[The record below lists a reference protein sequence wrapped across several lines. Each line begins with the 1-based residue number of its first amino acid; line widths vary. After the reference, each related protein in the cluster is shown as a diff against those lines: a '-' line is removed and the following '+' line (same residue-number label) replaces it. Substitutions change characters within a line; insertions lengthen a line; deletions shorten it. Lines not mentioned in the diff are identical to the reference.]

1 MTTPLAQWLKP
12 PRSLLLI
19 LFLLTLVSV
28 SALGWFG
35 WSLLDQDRMV
45 ETQRVRERLE
55 RAADS
60 VAAALRGTLADIGD
74 RLSTA
79 SVQTPPMDGLLLI
92 LDERGITAA
101 PAERLLYRPFVDA
114 RAEAN
119 GDLFEEGE
127 RLEFQEARPGSAAE
141 IYRGLA
147 GSKDAAVRAGALL
160 RLARVSRADASV
172 AYRQLAAIAGASVA
186 GAPADSVARHALCEL
201 TGRRDEAEALQRDL
215 LAARWP
221 LTKGQFEFYWREATR
236 MAGGEQPPP
245 AQAAAFSDA
254 AALVWQDR
262 DAGPRGTRTVWVDGR
277 PLFFIWR
284 AAGGRKAVLVAEP
297 PAVLKQACANEDVL
311 CAVADNDG
319 RMLAGRRAGAGHAV
333 VRTAAESQLPWTLY
347 VAAGSGA
354 TRPRA
359 CWRGSGFCCWQ
370 PRVMVVFLIAGTY
383 FIARAIRSEAEVA
396 RMQSEFVSAV
406 SHEFRSPLTSHA
418 AAVGDP
424 GAGARAQRRAPAGLL
439 RDPGARDGAAATAG
453 GSAAEFR
460 AHGSRRAPVPFRG
473 DGRRGAGA
481 ARGRR
486 VRSSNWRAR
495 GGGSSCTGRETECR
509 IEADP
514 EAMSVALRNLVDNA
528 LKYSP
533 EQPAVWV
540 EWGARTGAW
549 PSACAICGA
558 GIPEPSAR
566 RFSASSCAAARPL
579 AGNVKGSGVGLA
591 MVRHIVAAH
600 GGEIAVESEPG
611 KGSTFTILLRAVEKA

>member
-1 MTTPLAQWLKP
+1 VTTPLAQWLKP

-79 SVQTPPMDGLLLI
+79 SVQTPPVDGLLLI

-101 PAERLLYRPFVDA
+101 PAERLLYRPFVTA
-114 RAEAN
+114 RADAN

-147 GSKDAAVRAGALL
+147 GSKDAAVRAGGLL
-160 RLARVSRADASV
+160 RLARVSRADAAG
-172 AYRQLAAIAGASVA
+172 AYRQLAAVAGANVA
-186 GAPADSVARHALCEL
+186 GAPADLVARHALCEL

-221 LTKGQFEFYWREATR
+221 LTKGQFEFYWREVTR
-236 MAGGEQPPP
+236 MAGREEPPP
-245 AQAAAFSDA
+245 MEAAAFSDA

-277 PLFFIWR
+277 PLFFLWR

-347 VAAGSGA
+347 VAEGPAHQAAGVVARQRFLLLG
-354 TRPRA
+354 TT
-359 CWRGSGFCCWQ
+359 
-370 PRVMVVFLIAGTY
+370 VMVVFLIAGTY
-383 FIARAIRSEAEVA
+383 FIARAIRREAEVA
-396 RMQSEFVSAV
+396 RVQSEFVSTV
-406 SHEFRSPLTSHA
+406 SHEFRSPLTSLRQLSEILVLGRVPNEA
-418 AAVGDP
+418 RRQVYYETLVRETARLQRLVEALLNFGRME
-424 GAGARAQRRAPAGLL
+424 AGARQYRFEEMDAAELVRRV
-439 RDPGARDGAAATAG
+439 
-453 GSAAEFR
+453 AAEF
-460 AHGSRRAPVPFRG
+460 A
-473 DGRRGAGA
+473 
-481 ARGRR
+481 
-486 VRSSNWRAR
+486 
-495 GGGSSCTGRETECR
+495 
-509 IEADP
+509 
-514 EAMSVALRNLVDNA
+514 
-528 LKYSP
+528 
-533 EQPAVWV
+533 EQ
-540 EWGARTGAW
+540 
-549 PSACAICGA
+549 
-558 GIPEPSAR
+558 
-566 RFSASSCAAARPL
+566 L
-579 AGNVKGSGVGLA
+579 AGS
-591 MVRHIVAAH
+591 
-600 GGEIAVESEPG
+600 
-611 KGSTFTILLRAVEKA
+611 